1 MSTISGIDE
10 NKLRHAF
17 LDEVEEI
24 LEHLDQSLLELESQP
39 DNMDLL
45 NEAFRSIHSIK
56 SESAVLGFS
65 RLSNLA
71 HKIEDVFDKLRNHE
85 LSITQLLMDIILNA
99 TDQIHEI
106 VSVIAKGGKDDDFNT
121 EEIVNKLKNIM
132 GEVITRKIPR
142 ERLDEPL
149 KKQIEHEK
157 QYEFNNFEI
166 DQLKE
171 GRDRKEIFFRLTCT
185 INNDS
190 PMKYARA
197 YLLYNNLEQIVNV
210 IKTIP
215 SMEAESESDEE
226 YAKIVFYIT
235 HAGEE
240 KEIYSAVEVDEVE
253 QVELIKLDYSEYLDE
268 KAKIKDT
275 SRSAVSMDL
284 KRVERNS
291 IRVET
296 KKLDEL
302 WRLVGELII
311 NKSQIS
317 KISNAVLGV
326 NNVSNMAETVETAVD
341 NLDKITEGIQQAMM
355 ETRMVPISVIFNKL
369 PRLVRDLA
377 KKLDKKVKLKITG
390 EETEIDRSIVEQLS
404 EPITHIIR
412 NSLDHGIE
420 FPDERVKKAKPAEGT
435 VMVSASQ
442 EGGNIILQISDDG
455 RGFDLAKIKERAIAK
470 GIITAQNA
478 TNEKIMRCIFLPGF
492 STKNEVTDL
501 SGRGVGMDV
510 VATKIKDELH
520 GDVLLHTE
528 KGKGSTVIIT
538 LPLTLTILNAVIVKT
553 KDHFYAIPVSKTEET
568 VEVLNTEI
576 RYDNDRT
583 LYNYR
588 EEEVPVIYLDALLG
602 KRINK
607 SEENYGVII
616 RHGSLKGCLI
626 VDRLVEEVDIVI
638 KPIDDMLNTEH
649 LFSGISVLG
658 DGSIVYILD
667 TSAVLE
673 SL

>member
-1 MSTISGIDE
+1 LSTISGIDE

-24 LEHLDQSLLELESQP
+24 LEHLDQSLLELENKP
-39 DNMDLL
+39 ENKELL
-45 NEAFRSIHSIK
+45 NEAFRAIHSIK

-71 HKIEDVFDKLRNHE
+71 HKIEDVFDKLRNGE
-85 LSITQLLMDIILNA
+85 LRITQLLMDTILNA
-99 TDQIHEI
+99 ADQIHEI
-106 VSVIAKGGKDDDFNT
+106 ISVIAKGGRDDDFNT
-121 EEIVNKLKNIM
+121 EEIINKLKNIE
-132 GEVITRKIPR
+132 GEIITRNIQEKQ
-142 ERLDEPL
+142 LGEPL

-157 QYEFNNFEI
+157 NYEFNRFELDLI
-166 DQLKE
+166 KE
-171 GRDRKEIFFRLTCT
+171 GKERKENFYRLTCT

-197 YLLYNNLEQIVNV
+197 YLLYNNLEQTVNV

-215 SMEAESESDEE
+215 PLAEEPESDEE
-226 YAKIVFYIT
+226 YGKIIFYIT
-235 HAGEE
+235 YGRSE
-240 KEIYSAVEVDEVE
+240 KVIYSAVEVDEVE
-253 QVELIKLDYSEYLDE
+253 QVELIKLDYSDFLKHE
-268 KAKIKDT
+268 KDT
-275 SRSAVSMDL
+275 GDVGRRAAPVEL
-284 KRVERNS
+284 KRIERNS

-317 KISNAVLGV
+317 KIAETVVGIS
-326 NNVSNMAETVETAVD
+326 NVSNMAETVETAVD

-369 PRLVRDLA
+369 PRLVRDLS
-377 KKLDKKVKLKITG
+377 KKLGKKVNIDVAG

-420 FPDERVKKAKPAEGT
+420 FSDERVKKGKPAEGT
-435 VMVSASQ
+435 IKVSASQ

-455 RGFDLAKIKERAIAK
+455 GGFDLERIKEKAIEK
-470 GIITAQNA
+470 GIIKDTDASY
-478 TNEKIMRCIFLPGF
+478 EKIVRCIFIPGF
-492 STKNEVTDL
+492 STKDEVTDL

-520 GDVLLHTE
+520 GDVSLHT
-528 KGKGSTVIIT
+528 GKNMGSTITIT
-538 LPLTLTILNAVIVKT
+538 LPLTLTILNAVIIET
-553 KDHFYAIPVSKTEET
+553 AGNFYAIPVSKTEET

-576 RYDNDRT
+576 RYDNNRSF
-583 LYNYR
+583 YNYR
-588 EEEVPVIYLDALLG
+588 EEEVPVLYLDNLLG
-602 KRINK
+602 KRIKKN
-607 SEENYGVII
+607 EENYGVIV
-616 RHGSLKGCLI
+616 RHGLLKGCLI

-638 KPIDDMLNTEH
+638 KPIDDILNTKH

-667 TSAVLE
+667 TSAILE

>member
-1 MSTISGIDE
+1 LSSIPGIDE

-24 LEHLDQSLLELESQP
+24 LEHLDQALLELENKPENSE
-39 DNMDLL
+39 LL
-45 NEAFRSIHSIK
+45 NEAFRAIHSVK

-71 HKIEDVFDKLRNHE
+71 HKIEDVFDKLRNGE
-85 LSITQLLMDIILNA
+85 LRITQLLMDTILNA
-99 TDQIHEI
+99 ADQIHEI
-106 VSVIAKGGKDDDFNT
+106 VSVIAKGGRDDDFNT
-121 EEIVNKLKNIM
+121 EEIINKLKNIA
-132 GEVITRKIPR
+132 GEIITRNIP
-142 ERLDEPL
+142 ENQLGEPL

-157 QYEFNNFEI
+157 NYVFNRFELDLI
-166 DQLKE
+166 KE
-171 GRDRKEIFFRLTCT
+171 GKERKENFYRLTCT

-197 YLLYNNLEQIVNV
+197 YLLCNNLEQTVNV

-215 SMEAESESDEE
+215 PLAEEPESDEE
-226 YAKIVFYIT
+226 YGKIIFYIT
-235 HAGEE
+235 YGGSE
-240 KEIYSAVEVDEVE
+240 KVIYSAVEVDEVE
-253 QVELIKLDYSEYLDE
+253 QVELIKLDYSDFL
-268 KAKIKDT
+268 KPKKDNGDVG
-275 SRSAVSMDL
+275 RRAAPVEL
-284 KRVERNS
+284 KRIERNS

-317 KISNAVLGV
+317 KIAETVAGIS
-326 NNVSNMAETVETAVD
+326 NVSNMAETVETAVD

-369 PRLVRDLA
+369 PRLVRDLS
-377 KKLDKKVKLKITG
+377 KKLGKKVNLDIAG

-420 FPDERVKKAKPAEGT
+420 FSDERVKKGKPAEGT
-435 VMVSASQ
+435 IKVSASQ

-455 RGFDLAKIKERAIAK
+455 GGFDLDRIKEKAIEK
-470 GIITAQNA
+470 GIIKDADA
-478 TNEKIMRCIFLPGF
+478 SYEKIVRCIFIPGF
-492 STKNEVTDL
+492 STKDEVTDL

-520 GDVLLHTE
+520 GDVSLQTG
-528 KGKGSTVIIT
+528 KNKGSTITIT
-538 LPLTLTILNAVIVKT
+538 LPLTLTILNAVIIET
-553 KDHFYAIPVSKTEET
+553 AGNFYAIPVSKTEET

-576 RYDNDRT
+576 RYDNNRSF
-583 LYNYR
+583 YNYR
-588 EEEVPVIYLDALLG
+588 EEEVPVLYLDNLLG
-602 KRINK
+602 KRIKK
-607 SEENYGVII
+607 SEENYGVIV

-638 KPIDDMLNTEH
+638 KPIDDILNTKH

-667 TSAVLE
+667 TSAILE